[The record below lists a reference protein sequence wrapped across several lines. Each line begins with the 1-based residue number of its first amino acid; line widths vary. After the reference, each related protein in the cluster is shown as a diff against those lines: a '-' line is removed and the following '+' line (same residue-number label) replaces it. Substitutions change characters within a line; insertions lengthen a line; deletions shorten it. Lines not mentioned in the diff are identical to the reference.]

1 MEPADVE
8 ALLARL
14 DGKRDEVIALTQD
27 LVRVPTGHLD
37 GPVAARAGRCF
48 AVGVARRA
56 AVAGGQLSRAFSIP
70 TGATARSRRR
80 PATRWSGRPG
90 RRLRAVP
97 GRARGGAEPVGPG

>member
-1 MEPADVE
+1 MSFGTTYAGGPT
-8 ALLARL
+8 RL
-14 DGKRDEVIALTQD
+14 GS
-27 LVRVPTGHLD
+27 
-37 GPVAARAGRCF
+37 PVCCPLCGSRLEEISCGRCF